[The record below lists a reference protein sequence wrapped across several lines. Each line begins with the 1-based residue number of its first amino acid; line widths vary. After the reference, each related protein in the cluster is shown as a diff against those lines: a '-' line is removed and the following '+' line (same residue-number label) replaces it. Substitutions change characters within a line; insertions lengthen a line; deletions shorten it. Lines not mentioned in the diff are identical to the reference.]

1 MGTYA
6 MTGGATGIGA
16 AIKSRLQT
24 EGHEVIVIDIK
35 NANIEVGTYL
45 WIENISN
52 NFCFCIHCRTR
63 GQNSTGNNAICG

>member
-16 AIKSRLQT
+16 AIKRRLQT

-45 WIENISN
+45 WIGKY
-52 NFCFCIHCRTR
+52 F
-63 GQNSTGNNAICG
+63 

>member
-45 WIENISN
+45 WIGKY
-52 NFCFCIHCRTR
+52 F
-63 GQNSTGNNAICG
+63 